1 MVEKARNRGFVFNDN
16 KRGDKRGG
24 KDKQEQQE
32 AKLRYSCSHHTEM
45 RSPKKKGFEHSDFCV
60 SASDEESCCS
70 VIVRPLEEGHSNQ
83 NNAKIRTRSRSQT
96 ALHTGLHKC
105 AHLACPRQ
113 FKDEPLVETCEPML
127 C

>member
-45 RSPKKKGFEHSDFCV
+45 RSQKKKDLSILIFV
-60 SASDEESCCS
+60 SL
-70 VIVRPLEEGHSNQ
+70 PLM
-83 NNAKIRTRSRSQT
+83 KKVV
-96 ALHTGLHKC
+96 AL
-105 AHLACPRQ
+105 
-113 FKDEPLVETCEPML
+113 
-127 C
+127 